1 MGLGDSLNSLAGGY
15 VRGQAQYAANEKTR
29 QEQAQAAAKAAQDA
43 AEFRLKLAQHS
54 QTLTNSAEAE
64 WGAIFDPI
72 TSDEWDPAYI
82 AKVLPR
88 AANFDKTYGAVW
100 GGGSAVK
107 NLQDALHLNTV
118 KADGALEKGQV
129 GPQVEQAQVPN
140 ELFGY
145 LSAEQKAAADE
156 KARKARTSEAARD
169 FTIRAMDYI
178 RTPGGGLPDE
188 ATFYRKV
195 YDFQD
200 QAIRSGEWDME
211 TLDKAMDIIRE
222 NAAEYYKG
230 LANELDKATKQTALS
245 DAISE
250 RTDKVGR
257 NVSAWIK
264 SLLMMDAQGNALA
277 GDLFAERSPLQ
288 LEMERTAQSLAM
300 QGMSEGQIKANLI
313 FRHRDEMGGLE
324 LDIAN
329 TPYAGSLTL
338 MDAPMEFRGA
348 VNRYYDL
355 NEDPNEDQTAP
366 MWNDDPNPEVHGGW
380 IVNLVTGEGR
390 RIYKPIPTPETP
402 SVIQNQGTQY
412 PRVPA
417 GSKAAVTSTQKQ
429 QASQEEKILTP
440 EQQRRVDEYETFIA
454 GPARAAG
461 RAVPSAIEALFPD
474 LKTGTNPFAP
484 KGKK

>member
-15 VRGQAQYAANEKTR
+15 ARGQAQYAANEKTR
-29 QEQAQAAAKAAQDA
+29 QEQAQAAA
-43 AEFRLKLAQHS
+43 EFQLKLAQHD
-54 QTLTNSAEAE
+54 QTLMNSAETE
-64 WGAIFDPI
+64 WKGIMDTI
-72 TSDEWDPAYI
+72 NSDSWTPALLPTI
-82 AKVLPR
+82 LPR
-88 AANFDKTYGAVW
+88 ATNFDKTYGKIW
-100 GGGSAVK
+100 KGGSATEM
-107 NLQDALHLNTV
+107 LQKALHLEPGGEMEPGV
-118 KADGALEKGQV
+118 Q
-129 GPQVEQAQVPN
+129 GPPDPN
-140 ELFGY
+140 ATNPLMGFV
-145 LSAEQKAAADE
+145 SPEQKYAADE
-156 KARKARTSEAARD
+156 RAMKSRSAEAARA
-169 FTIRAMDYI
+169 FTVQAMDYV
-178 RTPGGGLPDE
+178 RDKSGGLPDE
-188 ATFYRKV
+188 ATFYRKI

-200 QAIRSGEWDME
+200 AIMRTGEYDPKTIDE
-211 TLDKAMDIIRE
+211 AMDIIRE
-222 NAAEYYKG
+222 NAAGYYKG
-230 LANELDKATKQTALS
+230 LANELDKLTKQNTLS

-257 NVSAWIK
+257 NVSSWIK
-264 SLLMMDAQGNALA
+264 GILMMDAQGNALS

-288 LEMERTAQSLAM
+288 LEMERTNQSLAM

-313 FRHRDEMGGLE
+313 FRYRDEMGGLE

-429 QASQEEKILTP
+429 QTSQGEKILTP

-454 GPARAAG
+454 GPARSAG

>member
-15 VRGQAQYAANEKTR
+15 ARGQAQYAANEKTR
-29 QEQAQAAAKAAQDA
+29 KEQAQAAAKAAQDA
-43 AEFRLKLAQHS
+43 AEFRLKLAQHD
-54 QTLTNSAEAE
+54 QTLMNSAETE
-64 WGAIFDPI
+64 WKGIMDTI
-72 TSDEWDPAYI
+72 NSDSWTPALLPTI
-82 AKVLPR
+82 LPR
-88 AANFDKTYGAVW
+88 AANFDKTYGKIW
-100 GGGSAVK
+100 NGGSATEM
-107 NLQDALHLNTV
+107 LQKALHLEP
-118 KADGALEKGQV
+118 GGEMESGRQ
-129 GPQVEQAQVPN
+129 GPPDPN
-140 ELFGY
+140 AENPLMGFV
-145 LSAEQKAAADE
+145 SPEQKYAADE
-156 KARKARTSEAARD
+156 RAMKSRSAEAARA
-169 FTIRAMDYI
+169 FTVQAMEHVRDKSGSL
-178 RTPGGGLPDE
+178 PGE
-188 ATFYRKV
+188 AEFYRRI

-200 QAIRSGEWDME
+200 AIMRTGEYDPKIIDE
-211 TLDKAMDIIRE
+211 AMDIIRE
-222 NAAEYYKG
+222 NAAGYYKG
-230 LANELDKATKQTALS
+230 LANELDKLTKQNTLS
-245 DAISE
+245 DAINE

-257 NVSAWIK
+257 NVSSWIK
-264 SLLMMDAQGNALA
+264 SILMMDAQGNALS

-390 RIYKPIPTPETP
+390 RIYKPIPTPEKP

-417 GSKAAVTSTQKQ
+417 GSKAVVTSTPNQQQKEKPREPEKPKEPEVPI
-429 QASQEEKILTP
+429 EELMARDPSSLTGP
-440 EQQRRVDEYETFIA
+440 EMARVTKNMT
-454 GPARAAG
+454 GPDFVKWLAG
-461 RAVPSAIEALFPD
+461 R
-474 LKTGTNPFAP
+474 G
-484 KGKK
+484 GKK